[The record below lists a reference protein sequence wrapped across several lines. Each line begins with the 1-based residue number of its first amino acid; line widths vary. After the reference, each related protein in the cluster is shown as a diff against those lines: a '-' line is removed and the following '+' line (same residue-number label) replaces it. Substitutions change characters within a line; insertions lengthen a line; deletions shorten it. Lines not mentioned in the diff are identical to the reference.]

1 MRTVPRSAVIA
12 FGAWG
17 VWMIARLVW
26 MMAAKD
32 HFTPAPLLTSEG
44 IAFAAE
50 ILVLLYALEMVSRGG
65 PNARFFKI
73 AAAAMA
79 VVVAVGLVMVAMMFT
94 NPFAHLW
101 IFDAYEYVAIAAW
114 MVFAAAL
121 VPAGVPEYRSVAYIA
136 VLVAFIGWLP
146 PVLRAPIDDALD
158 RGSNTYFAV
167 YFASRALRFAALGW
181 LAINAARGET
191 PARPELAS
199 AGLRSAARGLWTRVI
214 AAVVVVL
221 FTIMFML
228 GRGNEVGFLRFLTI
242 GQAVVSI
249 IALVVLGLGALR
261 AARAG
266 IRDLDGWTLTLSGAA
281 ALWGAGVSLQ
291 QFPYLY
297 NALYK
302 PDMSDQYSTQYLQS
316 LSLALPLVV
325 TLGVGLLATA
335 LAGFAA
341 RRGNDALRIDA
352 QGKGIGYIALTVIA
366 IALQSWM
373 VPKSHSLGELAL
385 LTLLAAVGALVATV
399 MMAKLLAH
407 GAHAIEAEPGLP
419 PANLVSDAPPG
430 T

>member
-1 MRTVPRSAVIA
+1 
-12 FGAWG
+12 
-17 VWMIARLVW
+17 
-26 MMAAKD
+26 
-32 HFTPAPLLTSEG
+32 
-44 IAFAAE
+44 
-50 ILVLLYALEMVSRGG
+50 
-65 PNARFFKI
+65 
-73 AAAAMA
+73 
-79 VVVAVGLVMVAMMFT
+79 
-94 NPFAHLW
+94 
-101 IFDAYEYVAIAAW
+101 
-114 MVFAAAL
+114 
-121 VPAGVPEYRSVAYIA
+121 